1 MPAMG
6 SVSVSVLVNT
16 MFDGIICFNVKESVI
31 ERYLMTAVSRALSLG
46 MGFAYIPA
54 LFIFRAMGRLALIPM
69 VIEALVSGSN
79 GFKIPTTLLQL
90 ATIDESGCKNM

>member
-1 MPAMG
+1 M
-6 SVSVSVLVNT
+6 
-16 MFDGIICFNVKESVI
+16 I
-31 ERYLMTAVSRALSLG
+31 AVSRALSLG
-46 MGFAYIPA
+46 MGLEYIPA
-54 LFIFRAMGRLALIPM
+54 LFIFRAMGKLELIAI

>member
-1 MPAMG
+1 MG
-6 SVSVSVLVNT
+6 SVSESVLVNT

-46 MGFAYIPA
+46 MGLEYIPA
-54 LFIFRAMGRLALIPM
+54 LFIFRATGRSELIPM

-90 ATIDESGCKNM
+90 ATIDESGCRNI